1 MEPQIMTDEPLPAH
15 SVLGASGAERW
26 MNCPGSVNLLNHLH
40 LPPSD
45 DPDYRK
51 EGTAAHEAA
60 ADILTKDLE
69 VWEVMGAVYEGV
81 TIDAAMGEA
90 IAVYVDE
97 CRAIMAEANA
107 EGGRIFIEEK
117 MHHPQV
123 HPMYF
128 GTVDFAAVIP
138 SKRLLKVRDYKNGE
152 GIVVEPF
159 WNAQFLYYAYGILLL
174 YPDVDTVEV
183 GVVQP
188 RIWHEDGPIRTFTLT
203 ADQLRDWV
211 QTELVPAMNAT
222 EVDGA
227 LDAGKWCR
235 FCPAKLVCPLQK
247 ALFGAAM
254 KADPREIVNLSDEE
268 FGRNYQYLDAVK
280 QYIAAA
286 EKEAYR
292 RLFTLGKSIDTIKLV
307 HKKANRV
314 FKPEA
319 REVFSARF
327 GDKAWVEPKLKS
339 PAEMEKIDP
348 EAKKLVHEWAFTPQS
363 GLTVALKTDKRV
375 AVKVQTAS
383 ETFSNPYVDN
393 ETPIE

>member
-1 MEPQIMTDEPLPAH
+1 MVAEALPAH
-15 SVLGASGAERW
+15 STLGASGAERW
-26 MNCPGSVNLLNHLH
+26 MNCPGSVALLNHLH

-60 ADILTKDLE
+60 AEILTKELE
-69 VWEVMGAVYEGV
+69 VWEVIGSVYEGV
-81 TIDAAMGEA
+81 EIDAAAGEA

-97 CRAIMAEANA
+97 CREIMAEAKA

-117 MHHPQV
+117 MHHPDIHQ
-123 HPMYF
+123 MYF

-159 WNAQFLYYAYGILLL
+159 WNAQFLYYAFGILKL

-211 QTELVPAMNAT
+211 ENELVPAMNAT
-222 EVDGA
+222 EVDGS

-268 FGRNYQYLDAVK
+268 FGRNYQYIDAVK

-292 RLFTLGKSIDTIKLV
+292 RLFTMGKQIEEIKLV

-314 FKPEA
+314 FKSEA
-319 REVFSARF
+319 EQVFKARY
-327 GDKAWVEPKLKS
+327 GEKAMVPAKLKS

-348 EAKKLVHEWAFTPQS
+348 DAKKLVHEWAYTPQS
-363 GLTVALKTDKRV
+363 GLTVALKADKRV
-375 AVKVQTAS
+375 AVKVQTAA
-383 ETFSNPYVDN
+383 ETFVNPHVDR
-393 ETPIE
+393 EVLVD

>member
-1 MEPQIMTDEPLPAH
+1 MIAEALPAH
-15 SVLGASGAERW
+15 SPLGASGAERW
-26 MNCPGSVNLLNHLH
+26 MNCPGSVALLNHLH

-51 EGTAAHEAA
+51 DGSAAHEAA
-60 ADILTKDLE
+60 AAVLQNDLE
-69 VWEVMGAVYEGV
+69 TWEVVGATYEGV
-81 TIDAAMGEA
+81 EITAEMSDA
-90 IAVYVDE
+90 IHVYVEE
-97 CRAIMAEANA
+97 CRSIMAEAKA

-123 HPMYF
+123 HKMYF

-138 SKRLLKVRDYKNGE
+138 SQRLLKVRDYKHGE
-152 GIVVEPF
+152 GIVVEPY

-174 YPDVDTVEV
+174 YPDVDTIEV

-188 RIWHEDGPIRTFTLT
+188 RIWHEDGPVRTFTLT
-203 ADQLRDWV
+203 AQQLRDWV
-211 QTELVPAMNAT
+211 QQELVPAMNAT
-222 EVDGA
+222 EVDGS

-254 KADPREIVNLSDEE
+254 RADPREIVNLSDEE
-268 FGRNYQYLDAVK
+268 FGRNYQYIDAVK

-292 RLFTLGKSIDTIKLV
+292 RLYTLGRTIEEIKLV

-314 FKPEA
+314 FKTEA
-319 REVFSARF
+319 ETVFKARY
-327 GDKAWVEPKLKS
+327 GDKAYSPAKLKS
-339 PAEMEKIDP
+339 PAEMEKLDP
-348 EAKKLVHEWAFTPQS
+348 EAKKLVKEWAFTPES
-363 GLTVALKTDKRV
+363 GLTVALKADKRV
-375 AVKVQTAS
+375 GVKVSTAA
-383 ETFSNPYVDN
+383 ETFTNPHVDT
-393 ETPIE
+393 EVLIS